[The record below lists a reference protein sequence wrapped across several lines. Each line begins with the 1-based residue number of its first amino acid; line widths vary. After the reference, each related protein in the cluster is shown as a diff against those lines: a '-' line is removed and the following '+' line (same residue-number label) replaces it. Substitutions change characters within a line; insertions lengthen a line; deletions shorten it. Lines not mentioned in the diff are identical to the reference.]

1 MKCSMGS
8 GIIRYLKTSIKFS
21 KFRACVSKYV
31 SILYNIHYTLYIII
45 QYYIRC
51 RNTLYPVY
59 SIHYTLYSVQH
70 PVCRICWYIVQ
81 VWTVDPTEIFINA
94 IAIMTPGKSNRQPIQ
109 YTV

>member
-1 MKCSMGS
+1 MGS
-8 GIIRYLKTSIKFS
+8 GITRYLKTSIKFS

-45 QYYIRC
+45 QYYIRY

-59 SIHYTLYSVQH
+59 SIHYTVYSIQCVEY
-70 PVCRICWYIVQ
+70 VVYIVQ

>member
-31 SILYNIHYTLYIII
+31 SILYNIHYTLNIII
-45 QYYIRC
+45 QLRY

-59 SIHYTLYSVQH
+59 SIHYTVYSIQCVEYA
-70 PVCRICWYIVQ
+70 VYIVQ
-81 VWTVDPTEIFINA
+81 CTGMDCGSYRNIYKCNL
-94 IAIMTPGKSNRQPIQ
+94 IMTPGKSNRQPIQ